1 MSTEKQIKEYL
12 KQNGISQTHIA
23 KAIGMKEPI
32 LSMTL
37 NQKRKLSLDEYAL
50 ICGTLNVNTD
60 YFLKP
65 RLPGETKN
73 C

>member
-12 KQNGISQTHIA
+12 KENGISQAHVA
-23 KAIGMKEPI
+23 KAIGMPEPV

-37 NQKRKLSLDEYAL
+37 NEKRKLSLDEYAM
-50 ICGTLNVNTD
+50 ICGVLNVNTD

-65 RLPGETKN
+65 RVLKQTKN